1 MKPQGR
7 YTFPGN
13 IILMTR
19 NWKPFPLLLAIS
31 CVATGLLAKAS
42 AAQPFTLEAVTDFI
56 DELSAARQPVTANQI
71 RSMMATLRECGVKRV
86 SWAYYGDGHGGYFHS
101 PRILKDGRTENI
113 PARTYQQLG
122 NPLKVAVQAAHAE
135 GLELYAYYKPYETGL
150 GVVAPEG
157 SLEASNFGRLSHKGG
172 RLTSMMDRFVLDNP
186 HLRIKRR
193 SDDLPSADAITPVCT
208 LRLIKK
214 DDAPTRIRKE
224 NLQIWVSRLNHRY
237 QQLEID
243 FDLRES
249 VELAE
254 RDIYDLKNTLVT
266 RKGDPVRVLT
276 LSGFQLEQPYILVTT
291 NFTSGKSDFENTVM
305 EMLVALD
312 AEGRN
317 IPGVFSDGWAIW
329 DLQKSN
335 FRQWGLFF
343 DYGFG
348 RHRRFLDSS
357 NVRGNLGLIA
367 FTRGR
372 NKYLTGALC
381 ETEPEVRKYWLSCIE
396 EMLDAGVDGIDL
408 RVENHSTH
416 TDYPEEYGFNQAVLE
431 ACKRRGA
438 IDLEPI
444 AKVRGDAYT
453 EFLRQARQRI
463 STRGKRMRVNLHVD
477 WFRSDRPLGRQL
489 AFPANITF
497 NWKQWVEEGLMDEA
511 ILRFLSIPYAR
522 VLADPVAHTMVESC
536 RRAGIPITVNKYLS
550 EPQQL
555 HHQIATVQQDG
566 RFSGFILYETA
577 SFLKWGP
584 GSACRVTMEPVS
596 TAHSALL
603 EPSRE

>member
-1 MKPQGR
+1 MTTTCNSVP
-7 YTFPGN
+7 
-13 IILMTR
+13 ILI
-19 NWKPFPLLLAIS
+19 AIG
-31 CVATGLLAKAS
+31 CVAAGTLAEAP

-56 DELSAARQPVTANQI
+56 DELSAAKQPVTVKQI
-71 RSMMATLRECGVKRV
+71 RSMMATLRQCGVKRV

-101 PRILKDGRTENI
+101 PTLLKDGRSENI

-150 GVVAPEG
+150 GIVAPEG

-193 SDDLPSADAITPVCT
+193 TDDTSNAVANAPICT
-208 LRLIKK
+208 LRLIKQ
-214 DDAPTRIRKE
+214 DDAPTRIRKQ
-224 NLQIWVSRLNHRY
+224 NLQIWASRLNHRY

-243 FDLRES
+243 FDLQES
-249 VELAE
+249 IELATH
-254 RDIYDLKNTLVT
+254 DIYDLKNTLVT
-266 RKGDPVRVLT
+266 RKGAPVRVLS
-276 LSGFQLEQPYILVTT
+276 LSGFRLEQPYILVTT

-305 EMLVALD
+305 EMLVPLD
-312 AEGRN
+312 DEGRK

-329 DLQKSN
+329 DLHKSN

-431 ACKRRGA
+431 ACNIRGA
-438 IDLEPI
+438 LDRQTI
-444 AKVRGDAYT
+444 AQVRGDAYT
-453 EFLRQARQRI
+453 EFLRQARKRI
-463 STRGKRMRVNLHVD
+463 TTRGKRMRVNLHVD
-477 WFRSDRPLGRQL
+477 WFRSHPPPGRQL
-489 AFPANITF
+489 AFPANIKF

-511 ILRFLSIPYAR
+511 ILRFLSIPFTR
-522 VLADPVAHTMVESC
+522 VFQDPVAQNMIASC
-536 RRAGIPITVNKYLS
+536 RQAGIPITVNKYLS
-550 EPQQL
+550 QPQQL
-555 HHQIATVQQDG
+555 HQQIATVQQDG

-584 GSACRVTMEPVS
+584 AATCKVTVEPVR
-596 TAHSALL
+596 TAQTVIKDSSQH
-603 EPSRE
+603 